1 MSNVFSKLELKTAAS
16 IWQRGVKSSK
26 RLVGLLVRAIPLI
39 VGANSLSWVKA
50 AFVFSKFVVQF
61 IEKQG
66 HKGLAVYL
74 KACNVSLMRCLAGE
88 RLKDPRAAGS
98 AVSLNHRGLPRL
110 IPGSHRLR
118 INQGDLG
125 VIRLWL
131 GFFTLYRVLDF
142 RGRMQIQTII
152 GEGRYVSI
160 YFLDEF
166 FIFVRDVFLPLIIRL
181 GGKSFRTDLVP
192 KDHRPGRWY
201 EYFMSFV
208 DVIGTNPG
216 TLKTF
221 HLYKSNYR
229 RELWGYVVRLFP
241 LMKSGPNTK
250 KGTVNVANII
260 QDVAAW
266 VSRPALMV
274 SLISLVAV
282 TRAWNLVDTPAWVA
296 GRWLYAQEREA
307 AAEAGKHGKD
317 RPPKQVNR
325 IISWSKPVVEGH
337 EYGWLGRLSFV
348 YEPGKIRVVAM
359 VDCFTQWLLYPLHR
373 FIFDKIL
380 KVIPQDG
387 TFDHVAPV
395 KKLIRVMRERK
406 LSECFSYD
414 LSAATDRLPVSI
426 QELLLRV
433 FTTSDFA
440 YHWRKLLTER
450 FYALPSDYVKRHGR
464 KGLTKVKYAVG
475 QPMGAYSSWAMLALT
490 HHAIVQFAAWR
501 TKRFSGWF
509 DLYAVLGDDVVIGDR
524 YVAAQYVEIMDTLGV
539 EIGFSK
545 SIISKNL
552 SMEFAKRFFYK
563 GVEVTP
569 LPLVGA
575 GVAWLGVSGVPE
587 IVKTVKDRTGKLLS
601 LASIGKCIGLGYKAC
616 SSAATSRILDL
627 PNMLRSIVILL
638 TRPGASLGVRDL
650 WEWIRLKRY
659 NSSGKATKGWC
670 VSVMDVIRQR
680 VISRDTREVRKKL
693 FKVFVP
699 FQLERRFTE
708 EVVDL
713 NQWWTTNIKDP
724 YRQPMLDAITEFEE
738 VQKELTSEFDG
749 YSEENLLAI
758 IDRYDH
764 LEALLCKLPTAVNLV
779 RDMSEVSGFSR
790 PRKPKQVR
798 LWRKLSRFGR
808 KSGLV

>member
-1 MSNVFSKLELKTAAS
+1 MSTVFSKLELKTAAS

-50 AFVFSKFVVQF
+50 AFVFSKFAVGMIQS
-61 IEKQG
+61 QG

-74 KACNVSLMRCLAGE
+74 KAANVSLMRYLSGN
-88 RLKDPRAAGS
+88 RIVNPRDAGS
-98 AVSLNHRGLPRL
+98 AVALSHGGIPRV
-110 IPGSHRLR
+110 IPGNHRLR
-118 INQGDLG
+118 IIQGDLG

-131 GFFTLYRVLDF
+131 GMFTLYRVLDF
-142 RGRMQIQTII
+142 RGKMSILTIT
-152 GEGRYVSI
+152 GEGRYVSKF
-160 YFLDEF
+160 FLEEWWLF
-166 FIFVRDVFLPLIIRL
+166 VSKTFIKHIISL
-181 GGKSFRTDLVP
+181 GGKKFRTDLVP
-192 KDHRPGRWY
+192 KDNRPDRWY
-201 EYFMSFV
+201 EYFVKRV
-208 DVIGTNPG
+208 DVLGHNPG

-229 RELWGYVVRLFP
+229 EELWGYVVRLFP

-250 KGTVNVANII
+250 KGSVNVANLID
-260 QDVAAW
+260 DVSSW
-266 VSRPALMV
+266 VSRPAILI

-282 TRAWNLVDTPAWVA
+282 TRCWHLLDTPVWVA
-296 GRWLYAQEREA
+296 GRKACA
-307 AAEAGKHGKD
+307 KAHGITLGD
-317 RPPKQVNR
+317 LDGGSGLCPQ
-325 IISWSKPVVEGH
+325 
-337 EYGWLGRLSFV
+337 GWLGRLSFV

-373 FIFDKIL
+373 FIFDRIL
-380 KVIPQDG
+380 RVIPQDG
-387 TFDHVAPV
+387 TFNHVAPV
-395 KKLIRVMRERK
+395 KKLIGVMRERG

-433 FTTSDFA
+433 FTSVDFA
-440 YHWRKLLTER
+440 FHWRKLLTER
-450 FYALPSDYVKRHGR
+450 DYKLPRDYTSRYGR
-464 KGLTKVKYAVG
+464 KGGDSVRYAVG

-490 HHAIVQFAAWR
+490 HHAIVQFAAFR

-509 DLYAVLGDDVVIGDR
+509 DLYAVLGDDIVIGDR

-539 EIGFSK
+539 KIGFSK

-552 SMEFAKRFFYK
+552 SIEFAKRFFYK

-569 LPLVGA
+569 LPLVGV
-575 GVAWLGVSGVPE
+575 GVSWLGVSGVPE
-587 IVKTVKDRTGKLLS
+587 IVKTVKERTGKLLS

-616 SSAATSRILDL
+616 SGAATSRIKDM
-627 PNMLRSIVILL
+627 PNILRSIVILL
-638 TRPGASLGVRDL
+638 SRPGASMGVNDL
-650 WEWIRLKRY
+650 WEWIRLERY
-659 NSSGKATKGWC
+659 NSFGKATKGWC
-670 VSVMDVIRQR
+670 VSVIDTIRQR
-680 VISRDTREVRKKL
+680 LTSRDTREARKKL

-699 FQLERRFTE
+699 FQLDREHTVE
-708 EVVDL
+708 TVDL
-713 NQWWTTNIKDP
+713 GDWWTRTIKEP
-724 YRQPMLDAITEFEE
+724 YKAPMLDAISEFEE
-738 VQKELTSEFDG
+738 VQKELTSSLDE

-790 PRKPKQVR
+790 PRRPKQVR

>member
-1 MSNVFSKLELKTAAS
+1 MSTVFSKLELKTAAS

-26 RLVGLLVRAIPLI
+26 RLVGLLVRAVPMI

-50 AFVFSKFVVQF
+50 AFVFSKFVVLF

-66 HKGLAVYL
+66 HKGLAIYL
-74 KACNVSLMRCLAGE
+74 KACNVSLMRCLAGK
-88 RLKDPRAAGS
+88 RIVNPRDAGS
-98 AVSLNHRGLPRL
+98 AISLNHRGLPRL

-131 GFFTLYRVLDF
+131 GFFTLYRVLNF
-142 RGRMQIQTII
+142 RGEMQIKTII
-152 GEGRYVSI
+152 GEGRYVSV
-160 YFLDEF
+160 YFLDEWF
-166 FIFVRDVFLPLIIRL
+166 VFIRDIFVKQIINL
-181 GGKSFRTDLVP
+181 GGKKFRTDLVP
-192 KDHRPGRWY
+192 KEHRPSRWY
-201 EYFMSFV
+201 EYFMKFV
-208 DVIGTNPG
+208 DVTGTNPG

-229 RELWGYVVRLFP
+229 EELWGYVVRLFP
-241 LMKSGPNTK
+241 LMKSGPNTR

-266 VSRPALMV
+266 VSRPVLMV

-282 TRAWNLVDTPAWVA
+282 TRSWTLVDTPAWVA
-296 GRWLYAQEREA
+296 GRFLFNEELKKRK
-307 AAEAGKHGKD
+307 AGKRGSELAPKWVKANNGCE
-317 RPPKQVNR
+317 PPGIDEQE
-325 IISWSKPVVEGH
+325 I
-337 EYGWLGRLSFV
+337 GWLGRLSFV

-380 KVIPQDG
+380 RVIPQDG
-387 TFDHVAPV
+387 TYKHIAPV
-395 KKLIRVMRERK
+395 EKLIGVMRERG

-433 FTTSDFA
+433 FTSVDFA
-440 YHWRKLLTER
+440 FHWRKLLTER
-450 FYALPSDYVKRHGR
+450 DYALPSDYIKRYGR
-464 KGLTKVKYAVG
+464 KGLNSVRYAVG

-490 HHAIVQFAAWR
+490 HHAIVQFAAFR

-509 DLYAVLGDDVVIGDR
+509 DLYAVLGDDIVIGDR

-539 EIGFSK
+539 KIGFSK
-545 SIISKNL
+545 SIVSKNL
-552 SMEFAKRFFYK
+552 SIEFAKRFYYR

-569 LPLVGA
+569 LPLVGV
-575 GVAWLGVSGVPE
+575 GVSWLGVSGVPE
-587 IVKTVKDRTGKLLS
+587 IVKTVKERTGKLLS
-601 LASIGKCIGLGYKAC
+601 LASIGKCIGFGYKAC
-616 SSAATSRILDL
+616 SGASTRRISDL

-638 TRPGASLGVRDL
+638 TRPGASMGVKDL

-659 NSSGKATKGWC
+659 NSSAKASKGWC
-670 VSVMDVIRQR
+670 VSVIDTIRQR
-680 VISRDTREVRKKL
+680 LISRDTREVRKKL
-693 FKVFVP
+693 FRVFVP
-699 FQLERRFTE
+699 FQLERYFTE

-713 NQWWTTNIKDP
+713 GSWWTSMIKEP
-724 YRQPMLDAITEFEE
+724 YKQPMLDAITEFEE
-738 VQKELTSEFDG
+738 VQKGLTTDLDE
-749 YSEENLLAI
+749 YTEETLLQI

-790 PRKPKQVR
+790 PRRPKQVR

>member
-1 MSNVFSKLELKTAAS
+1 MTTVFSKLELKTAAS

-26 RLVGLLVRAIPLI
+26 RLVGLLVRAVPMI

-50 AFVFSKFVVQF
+50 AFVFSKFVHRF

-66 HKGLAVYL
+66 HKGLAIYL
-74 KACNVSLMRCLAGE
+74 KACNVSLMRCLAGKRIE
-88 RLKDPRAAGS
+88 NPRDAGS
-98 AVSLNHRGLPRL
+98 AISLNHRGLPRL

-142 RGRMQIQTII
+142 RGRMQIRTII
-152 GEGRYVSI
+152 GEGRYVSV
-160 YFLDEF
+160 YWLDEF
-166 FIFVRDVFLPLIIRL
+166 FLFVRDVFMKEIIRL
-181 GGKSFRTDLVP
+181 GGRRYRSDLVP
-192 KDHRPGRWY
+192 KENRPSRWY
-201 EYFMSFV
+201 SYFMKFV
-208 DVIGTNPG
+208 DVRGQNPG
-216 TLKTF
+216 TLATF

-229 RELWGYVVRLFP
+229 EELWGYGVKLFP
-241 LMKSGPNTK
+241 LMKSGPNTR
-250 KGTVNVANII
+250 KGSVNLANII

-266 VSRPALMV
+266 VSRPVLMV

-282 TRAWNLVDTPAWVA
+282 TRSWHLVDTPAWVA
-296 GRWLYAQEREA
+296 GRWFFSEIEKYRV
-307 AAEAGKHGKD
+307 EAGKR
-317 RPPKQVNR
+317 RPDKAHKCVTDFINLRSPGVKGDQV
-325 IISWSKPVVEGH
+325 GL
-337 EYGWLGRLSFV
+337 LGRLSFV
-348 YEPGKIRVVAM
+348 EEPGKIRVVAM

-387 TFDHVAPV
+387 TFNHVAPV
-395 KKLIRVMRERK
+395 KKLIGVMRERH
-406 LSECFSYD
+406 LTECFSYD

-433 FTTSDFA
+433 FSTVDFA
-440 YHWRKLLTER
+440 FHWRKLLTER
-450 FYALPSDYVKRHGR
+450 DYALPSTYVKTFGK
-464 KGLTKVKYAVG
+464 KGGTSVRYAVG

-490 HHAIVQFAAWR
+490 HHAIVQFAAFK

-539 EIGFSK
+539 NIGFSK

-552 SMEFAKRFFYK
+552 SIEFAKRFFYK

-569 LPLVGA
+569 LPLVGV

-587 IVKTVKDRTGKLLS
+587 IVKTVKERTGKLLS
-601 LASIGKCIGLGYKAC
+601 LASVARCVGLGYKAC
-616 SSAATSRILDL
+616 SGAATSRIKDL

-638 TRPGASLGVRDL
+638 SRPGAAMGVNDL

-659 NSSGKATKGWC
+659 NSFGKATKGWC
-670 VSVMDVIRQR
+670 ASVIDSVRER
-680 VISRDTREVRKKL
+680 LISRAPGPLRKKL
-693 FKVFVP
+693 WKVFVP
-699 FQLERRFTE
+699 FQLDREFTVE
-708 EVVDL
+708 TVDL
-713 NQWWTTNIKDP
+713 GPWWTKEIKEV
-724 YRQPMLDAITEFEE
+724 YKKPMMDAIDEF
-738 VQKELTSEFDG
+738 QKLQEGLSSEIEG
-749 YSEENLLAI
+749 YSEESLLAI

-764 LEALLCKLPTAVNLV
+764 IEELICKLPTAVDLI
-779 RDMSEVSGFSR
+779 RDMSAVAGYSR
-790 PRKPKQVR
+790 PRRPKQVR
-798 LWRKLSRFGR
+798 LWRKLSRYGR